1 LVGHKNAELT
11 ILVDNIFT
19 MVHSVIS
26 LAPSTILTDGL
37 PLPKIIV
44 FDIDY
49 TLWPF
54 WVDTHV
60 TPPLKAV
67 NNGSKVQDR
76 YREGFGFYE
85 DVPSILTA
93 VRANLILVYKWEKKA
108 LT

>member
-1 LVGHKNAELT
+1 MHLFTPRAVDVVILDAMALEETAEL
-11 ILVDNIFT
+11 
-19 MVHSVIS
+19 
-26 LAPSTILTDGL
+26 AEQILTDGL

-93 VRANLILVYKWEKKA
+93 VRASLILVYKWEKEA

>member
-1 LVGHKNAELT
+1 MALHNAQLQAT
-11 ILVDNIFT
+11 ASSPT
-19 MVHSVIS
+19 SS
-26 LAPSTILTDGL
+26 TSTIFADGL

-60 TPPLKAV
+60 APPLKAV
-67 NNGSKVQDR
+67 KNGSKVQDR
-76 YREGFGFYE
+76 YHENFEFYE

-93 VRANLILVYKWEKKA
+93 VCTDLVFI
-108 LT
+108 

>member
-1 LVGHKNAELT
+1 
-11 ILVDNIFT
+11 
-19 MVHSVIS
+19 MVIS
-26 LAPSTILTDGL
+26 KSTATSLTSCPTSTIFADGL

-60 TPPLKAV
+60 TPPLKTV

-76 YREGFGFYE
+76 YRERFGFYE

-93 VRANLILVYKWEKKA
+93 VRIGLCFGVRKRDKDKGIADCGMII
-108 LT
+108 

>member
-1 LVGHKNAELT
+1 MVSSKSSANPVT
-11 ILVDNIFT
+11 TFPTSKIF
-19 MVHSVIS
+19 
-26 LAPSTILTDGL
+26 ADDL

-49 TLWPF
+49 TIWPF

-60 TPPLKAV
+60 TPPLKTV

-93 VRANLILVYKWEKKA
+93 VCIEVVLVYA
-108 LT
+108 NVNRYC